1 MLNTDERL
9 YYSHAGETQREL
21 LLQIYMEEEVN
32 RKSTTPDTTFASRAT
47 VIATAVR
54 DAYMVLLD
62 VPLPQRGGDYDVALS
77 RKIARNLKHFLATDD
92 LAKLAGD
99 VNQAE

>member
-9 YYSHAGETQREL
+9 YYSHAGEALREL
-21 LLQIYMEEEVN
+21 LFQVYVEEVN
-32 RKSTTPDTTFASRAT
+32 RGSTTSDTTFASRAP

-62 VPLPQRGGDYDVALS
+62 VPLPQRGGEYDVELS
-77 RKIARNLKHFLATDD
+77 RKIARNLKQFLADEISG
-92 LAKLAGD
+92 KG
-99 VNQAE
+99 QEC

>member
-9 YYSHAGETQREL
+9 YYAHAGEL
-21 LLQIYMEEEVN
+21 LRDLLFRVYTEEQSKPQE
-32 RKSTTPDTTFASRAT
+32 KYTTADTGFASRAP

-77 RKIARNLKHFLATDD
+77 QKIARNLKQFLAKE
-92 LAKLAGD
+92 LK
-99 VNQAE
+99 AEGQEG

>member
-9 YYSHAGETQREL
+9 YYASAGETLKEL
-21 LLQIYMEEEVN
+21 LFQVYQEEMNKPRE
-32 RKSTTPDTTFASRAT
+32 KYATADAAFASRAS

-54 DAYMVLLD
+54 DAYLKLLD

-77 RKIARNLKHFLATDD
+77 RNIARNLKQFLAEE
-92 LAKLAGD
+92 LKGKGQAG
-99 VNQAE
+99 

>member
-9 YYSHAGETQREL
+9 YYAHAGETLREL
-21 LLQIYMEEEVN
+21 LFQVYLEEASKPNE
-32 RKSTTPDTTFASRAT
+32 KHATKDDAFASRAP

-54 DAYMVLLD
+54 NAYLALLD

-77 RKIARNLKHFLATDD
+77 RNIARNLKQFLADE
-92 LAKLAGD
+92 LNGKGQAG
-99 VNQAE
+99 